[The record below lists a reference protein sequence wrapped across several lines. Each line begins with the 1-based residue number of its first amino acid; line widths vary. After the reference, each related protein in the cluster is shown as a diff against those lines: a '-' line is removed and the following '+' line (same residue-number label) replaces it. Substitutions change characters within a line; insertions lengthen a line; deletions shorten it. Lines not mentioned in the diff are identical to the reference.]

1 MGAGSRP
8 TPPRSVLVAS
18 VAGDETT
25 HAMIDAVLPQ
35 LGPSDALVIADR
47 VGGAFSASLRAH
59 GEKLT
64 VLERPGASVPE
75 LRAAALAASHGRVV
89 VVLED
94 HVIPGP
100 GWLDALTAPFSDP
113 EVVLT
118 WGPVEDASDAAVG
131 RVAFLCDYAPF
142 LPAGSPDVAPPGMN
156 TAYHRGALQAA
167 IDREPELLETFWEG
181 PLHRRLGERGRAVR
195 VDSAVVRH
203 RKPFQPGEALAQ
215 RFHQGRHLAARRAR
229 GVPIDGRIAWVV
241 ASATLPPAL
250 LRRTASAARRGG
262 VRRRELL
269 RLAPGLLALHAA
281 GALGE
286 AVGSALGDGGSLE
299 RIL

>member
-1 MGAGSRP
+1 MTEGSRP
-8 TPPRSVLVAS
+8 IATRSVLVAS
-18 VAGDETT
+18 VAGDDTT
-25 HAMIDAVLPQ
+25 HAMLDAVLPQ
-35 LGPSDALVIADR
+35 LGPSDAVIVADR
-47 VGGAFSASLRAH
+47 VGGGFSASLRAH
-59 GEKLT
+59 GERLT

-75 LRAAALAASHGRVV
+75 LRAAALAASRGRLV

-100 GWLDALTAPFSDP
+100 GWLDALTTPFDDP
-113 EVVLT
+113 EVVLA
-118 WGPVEDASDAAVG
+118 WGPVEDTSDGTVG

-142 LPAGSPDVAPPGMN
+142 LPEGRPDVAPPGMN

-167 IDREPELLETFWEG
+167 IDREPALLETFWEG

-203 RKPFQPGEALAQ
+203 HKPFQPGEALAQ

-229 GVPIDGRIAWVV
+229 GVPFDGRVAWVV

-250 LRRTASAARRGG
+250 LRRTVSAARRGG
-262 VRRRELL
+262 VRRTELV
-269 RLAPGLLALHAA
+269 RLAPALLALHAA